1 MATRVGQASTGG
13 RALQGLPYPEPMRS
27 RLVNRW
33 FAEGSDPDPRF
44 TLANE
49 RTFLAWVRTSLA
61 LLAGGIGLDAFVVG
75 LPGGLLLGDGG
86 AQVPACLTQGGGG
99 IVDRDGD
106 SGVGGE
112 RLRGDELVEGL
123 GHLQARHRV

>member
-1 MATRVGQASTGG
+1 M
-13 RALQGLPYPEPMRS
+13 
-27 RLVNRW
+27 NRW

-75 LPGGLLLGDGG
+75 LPGGLRSTLAAALIVLGAALAVGALTRWVAVERAMREKRSLPPPGLAPLLS
-86 AQVPACLTQGGGG
+86 V
-99 IVDRDGD
+99 
-106 SGVGGE
+106 GVG
-112 RLRGDELVEGL
+112 LVAL
-123 GHLQARHRV
+123 ALLAFVLVTT